1 MYGLAK
7 KALFAMD
14 PERAHHLANAYLS
27 RMHRAPALLGIL
39 AHKPPANLATEAF
52 GLRFPTPLGIA
63 AGFDKEANV
72 YNALFG
78 LGFGHV
84 EIGTVTPEPQPGNPK
99 PRVWRVPEQQALVN
113 AMGFPGPGFDAI
125 VERVLKVPPRGVLGF
140 NIGPNKDRP
149 REESLER
156 LTAMARDAPGDY
168 VALNVSSPNT
178 PGLRDLQQP
187 EAIASFIGKLRD
199 AMDDGTA
206 GGMQAAGNDRPL
218 LLKLHPDDPNKDII
232 AVAKAAIDAGAAGI
246 IATNTTRARPE
257 GIPDHPG
264 GLSGAPLRARS
275 LGVVTALCDA
285 IDAPVVGVGG
295 VSTGADVQAMLG
307 AGAALVQAYTG
318 FIYRGP
324 TMARQVH
331 RTLARL
337 ESA

>member
-7 KALFAMD
+7 KALFRMD
-14 PERAHHLANAYLS
+14 PERAHHLANAYL
-27 RMHRAPALLGIL
+27 RQAHRVPALLGPM
-39 AHKPPANLATEAF
+39 AHRPPAGLATEAF

-63 AGFDKEANV
+63 AGFDKEARV
-72 YNALFG
+72 YNALFA

-99 PRVWRVPEQQALVN
+99 PRVWRVPEQQALLN

-125 VERVLKVPPRGVLGF
+125 VQRVLRVPPKGVLGF
-140 NIGPNKDRP
+140 NIGPNKDRS
-149 REESLER
+149 RDESLER

-168 VALNVSSPNT
+168 VALNISSPNT
-178 PGLRDLQQP
+178 PGLRDLQEP
-187 EAIASFIGKLRD
+187 TAIAAFIGRLRE

-206 GGMQAAGNDRPL
+206 GGMQKAGNDRPL
-218 LLKLHPDDPNKDII
+218 LLKLHPDDPNADIVR
-232 AVAKAAIDAGAAGI
+232 VAKAAIDAGVDGL
-246 IATNTTRARPE
+246 IATNTTRARSD

-275 LGVVTALCDA
+275 LDVVEALCHA
-285 IDAPVVGVGG
+285 VEVPVIGVGG
-295 VSTGADVQAMLG
+295 VSTGADVQALRD

-324 TMARQVH
+324 TMARQIH
-331 RTLARL
+331 RELAVER
-337 ESA
+337 A